1 MAGFRR
7 KDQTMTDKITVERE
21 GDVAI
26 LRLDDPATMN
36 AITGDMAV
44 ELRDMLRAEAK
55 NARAVVLAG
64 HERAFCAGANL
75 TGGGMTAGENYDAGE
90 SLELKF
96 NPLMET
102 IRDLPIPLVTSVRGA
117 AAGVGASLAVAGD
130 IVVAGRSAYF
140 LEAFARI
147 GLIPDGGATWLLTRA
162 VGRIRAMEMMLLAE
176 KIPAPQ
182 AHEWGLV
189 TRVVEDDAVDAT
201 ALEIATKL
209 ANGPSRALGLIRKA
223 AWAAADADFLSTL
236 RRERE
241 FQREAGGHPD
251 FAEGVA
257 AFREKRPAKFKG

>member
-1 MAGFRR
+1 
-7 KDQTMTDKITVERE
+7 MTDKISVARE

-36 AITGDMAV
+36 AITGEMAL
-44 ELRDMLRAEAK
+44 ELRDKMRAEAK
-55 NARAVVLAG
+55 TARALVLAG

-75 TGGGMTAGENYDAGE
+75 TAGSLKTGEELDAGE

-209 ANGPSRALGLIRKA
+209 ASGPSRALGLIRKA

-241 FQREAGGHPD
+241 FQREAGRHPD